1 VFGVAILVS
10 VLGDHA
16 SGLHEFQ
23 IGWTFMAAASL
34 AAGAVALLLPRGA
47 TVSVSPAPVAIP
59 AQPAERGA
67 PSPNVSV

>member
-1 VFGVAILVS
+1 
-10 VLGDHA
+10 
-16 SGLHEFQ
+16 
-23 IGWTFMAAASL
+23 MAAASL

-47 TVSVSPAPVAIP
+47 TVSLSPAPVAIL